1 MEYQTAFIRQEI
13 IIYLFKRN
21 KLIVAPTFPNI
32 EIWGIFSYDWI
43 LNEFMVDKLNFV
55 FVFVL
60 VDVSLGHLKEN
71 RHMCLFG

>member
-13 IIYLFKRN
+13 IIYLFKGN
-21 KLIVAPTFPNI
+21 KLIVAPTFPDI
-32 EIWGIFSYDWI
+32 KIWGIFSYDWI

-60 VDVSLGHLKEN
+60 VDVSFGHLKEN